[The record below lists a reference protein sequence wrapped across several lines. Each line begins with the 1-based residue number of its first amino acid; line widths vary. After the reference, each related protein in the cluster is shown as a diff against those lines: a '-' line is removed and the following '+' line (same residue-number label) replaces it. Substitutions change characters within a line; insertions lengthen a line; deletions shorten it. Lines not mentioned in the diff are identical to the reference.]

1 MTSGPAPQRGNP
13 VISFMIWSL
22 TFSFLWWVMTNGA
35 MESWSIGLPVV
46 TLAALWRTNARGE
59 TRVLGLWGLLR
70 FVPFFAWHSFKGGI
84 DVAWRAL
91 RRDCGLTP
99 VIIEMPS
106 RLPPGPARLT
116 FANAASLLPGTL
128 VVGLV
133 EDRLHVHTLNRHGD
147 FQRELQLLEVR
158 TAALFGLSL
167 ATSGQHSKAP

>member
-1 MTSGPAPQRGNP
+1 MTTDTAQRGNP
-13 VISFMIWSL
+13 VISFTIWSL
-22 TFSFLWWVMTNGA
+22 TFSFLWWVITDGA
-35 MESWSIGLPVV
+35 NDSWSTGLPVV
-46 TLAALWRTNARGE
+46 ALAALWRTVGRKQHCMLSLA
-59 TRVLGLWGLLR
+59 GLLR

-99 VIIEMPS
+99 VIIEMRS

-128 VVGLV
+128 VVGLA
-133 EDRLHVHTLNRHGD
+133 EDRLHVHALNRRGD

-167 ATSGQHSKAP
+167 PTAGQHSKAP